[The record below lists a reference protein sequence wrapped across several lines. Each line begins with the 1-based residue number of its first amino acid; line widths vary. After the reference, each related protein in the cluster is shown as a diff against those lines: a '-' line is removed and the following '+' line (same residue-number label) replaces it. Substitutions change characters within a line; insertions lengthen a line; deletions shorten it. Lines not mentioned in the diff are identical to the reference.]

1 MAGTRHPDRL
11 PKRCRRAQLTMEAL
25 RYDSRLM
32 TGKRSPGHDRA
43 AWIVTTLVVLVTV
56 SASIGVSSLHAQ
68 DSRAETQ
75 RYFSIFQSAFNFIL
89 ENYVD
94 EVDPMVLYEGAMQ
107 GMFDSLGDPY
117 STFLTDAMMSDLND
131 TTTGTFG
138 GIGLYIS
145 KPLPDPKAPD
155 RRLFVEIVSPIEDT
169 PGWRAGIMPGDYITE
184 IDGEP
189 TEPLTMDEVLKKLRG
204 KPGTTVTITIL
215 RGKALTFN
223 ETITRA
229 TIEVPTVKRAML
241 PDNVGYLRI
250 IEFTPQT
257 VARVRDAL
265 DWFKTQKYSSLVID
279 LRNNPG
285 GLLQSVIQV
294 ADLFLERGIIV
305 STKSRNRYENA
316 VYEAKPDLVVPK
328 TMKVV
333 VLINKGSA
341 SASEILAGALKDQK
355 RAYLVGANSYGKGSV
370 QQVLPLGDTGFKLTM
385 SRYYTPSD
393 ANIDKVGIAP
403 DLEVKEP
410 ELTEAEE
417 ASLSKLIER
426 NVFAG
431 FAEANPNASPQ
442 AIDHFVDG
450 LREAGSPV
458 SQRVLRKMVR
468 NQLERTSISPVYD
481 LEYDLQL
488 NAALD
493 TLRKKDFNS
502 LLSDAPS
509 VRQVQDAA
517 AAQAQAGKPAK
528 PAEGSANAAGM

>member
-1 MAGTRHPDRL
+1 MDPKDRGRDRTL
-11 PKRCRRAQLTMEAL
+11 WSVVAVVAILCAAL
-25 RYDSRLM
+25 SFVA
-32 TGKRSPGHDRA
+32 P
-43 AWIVTTLVVLVTV
+43 
-56 SASIGVSSLHAQ
+56 SAYAQ
-68 DSRAETQ
+68 DSKAETQ

-89 ENYVD
+89 DNYVD
-94 EVDPMVLYEGAMQ
+94 VVDPRVLYEGAMQ

-117 STFLTDAMMSDLND
+117 SVFLTDAMMNDLSD
-131 TTTGTFG
+131 TTTGKFG

-145 KPLPDPKAPD
+145 KPLPDPKRPD

-169 PGWRAGIMPGDYITE
+169 PGWRAGIMPGDQITH

-189 TEPLTMDEVLKKLRG
+189 TEPLSMDDVLKRLRG
-204 KPGTTVTITIL
+204 EPGSTVTITIL
-215 RGKALTFN
+215 RGTALVFD
-223 ETITRA
+223 EKITRA
-229 TIEVPTVKRAML
+229 MIEVPTVKYAML
-241 PDNVGYLRI
+241 PNKTGYLRI

-257 VARVRDAL
+257 LPRVKDAL
-265 DWFKTQKYSSLVID
+265 EWLEAQEYASLVVD

-316 VYEAKPDLVVPK
+316 VYQAKPDIVVPAA
-328 TMKVV
+328 MRVV

-355 RAYLVGANSYGKGSV
+355 RAYTIGENSYGKGSV

-410 ELTEAEE
+410 VLTPEEE
-417 ASLSKLIER
+417 ASLSSLIER
-426 NVFAG
+426 DVFAA
-431 FAEANPNASPQ
+431 FAASNPNASPAQ
-442 AIDHFVDG
+442 IDQYVKG
-450 LREAGSPV
+450 LRSAGSPV
-458 SQRVLRKMVR
+458 SERVLKKLIR
-468 NQLERTSISPVYD
+468 NQLEKTSIGPVFD

-488 NAALD
+488 NAAIE
-493 TLRKKDFNS
+493 TLAEPDFSGMVSRALSVKD
-502 LLSDAPS
+502 
-509 VRQVQDAA
+509 VQTAA
-517 AAQAQAGKPAK
+517 ETAALTASGK
-528 PAEGSANAAGM
+528 